1 MSDKE
6 WKIVKKKQPGFMA
19 ILIIILKPES
29 LNLYIFTRKEA
40 VEITKRYVNN
50 N

>member
-1 MSDKE
+1 
-6 WKIVKKKQPGFMA
+6 MA
-19 ILIIILKPES
+19 VLLIISKTKTEIDR
-29 LNLYIFTRKEA
+29 IFTTKEA